1 MDSQEPP
8 RGEGLMRRVWPEETL
23 EKKLQVCIVCGRSGV
38 ELAHVT
44 GRVNDRPRKPGSK
57 TGYVEPESVVPLCP
71 EDHRAYDAHEL
82 DIVSALET
90 PEMVRA
96 VEDTGSLIS
105 ALRRTAPNFMRE

>member
-1 MDSQEPP
+1 MSKE
-8 RGEGLMRRVWPEETL
+8 RIWPEETL
-23 EKKLQVCIVCGRSGV
+23 AKKEQVCINCGRSGV

-44 GRVNDRPRKPGSK
+44 GRIHDRPRTEGAK
-57 TGYVEPESVVPLCP
+57 TVYVEPESGVPLCP
-71 EDHRAYDAHEL
+71 DDHRAYDAHEL

-105 ALRRTAPNFMRE
+105 ALRRVAPNFMRESERSPSA